1 MEMKKRRQ
9 KTLTGLF
16 LKFAALFC
24 LDTFGIGMFCLV
36 FLVLSPMTGF
46 TLPANYAELQL
57 TDHTEEIKA
66 AGTEV
71 EALIPDGCRYGIYD
85 ATGRFKTGTF
95 SADAQKRAW
104 QGYKNGSKYA
114 SMGKYYRYIKQNSGD
129 ICIVKYDLHMRYAY
143 DKLNGIVP
151 SLEILTPVLGVVLF
165 FLHAILL
172 SGHFA
177 KKLKRELTGMKEA
190 LKDSLTRQWD
200 AQQQKKEQ
208 LAALTHDIKTPL
220 TVIKGNAELL
230 AETDLSAEN
239 RECTDAIL
247 ANVGSME
254 QYLEH
259 MRQLLY
265 GRDRAEETE
274 VVTCARLKEQFKE
287 AAMQIAAAEKVP
299 VDFQEDSLCG
309 NVCCK
314 PGPVGRAWKNVVS
327 NAVEH
332 TDRARGIV
340 VRLQMEVYEGQEY
353 LTATVRDFGKG
364 FSEQDLIYADQE
376 FYSGDA
382 SRHDRTHQ
390 GLGLAIA
397 KKFLK
402 EQGGML
408 CFYNHAESGAE
419 VVCRI
424 KTEKT

>member
-1 MEMKKRRQ
+1 
-9 KTLTGLF
+9 
-16 LKFAALFC
+16 
-24 LDTFGIGMFCLV
+24 
-36 FLVLSPMTGF
+36 
-46 TLPANYAELQL
+46 
-57 TDHTEEIKA
+57 
-66 AGTEV
+66 
-71 EALIPDGCRYGIYD
+71 
-85 ATGRFKTGTF
+85 
-95 SADAQKRAW
+95 
-104 QGYKNGSKYA
+104 
-114 SMGKYYRYIKQNSGD
+114 MGKYYCYIKQSSGD
-129 ICIVKYDLHMRYAY
+129 ICIVTYDLHMRYVV

-151 SLEILTPVLGVVLF
+151 SPEILTPVLGVVLF

-177 KKLKRELTGMKEA
+177 KKLKQELRQLREVTEKIGQNDLEFETGPSQIKEIDAVMSSLSGMKEA

-208 LAALTHDIKTPL
+208 LAALAHDIKTPL

-230 AETDLSAEN
+230 AETDLSEEN

-247 ANVGSME
+247 ANAGSME

-265 GRDRAEETE
+265 GRDRAENTE
-274 VVTCARLKEQFKE
+274 VVTCACLKEQFKE

-299 VDFQEDSLCG
+299 VVFQEDTLCG

-353 LTATVRDFGKG
+353 LTAAVRDFGKG

-408 CFYNHAESGAE
+408 CFYNHAEAGAE

>member
-66 AGTEV
+66 AGTDV

-85 ATGRFKTGTF
+85 AAGRFKTGTF

-165 FLHAILL
+165 FLHATLL

-177 KKLKRELTGMKEA
+177 KKLKRELRQLREVTEKIGQNDLEFETGPSQIKEIDDVMSSLSGMKEA

-274 VVTCARLKEQFKE
+274 VVTCARLKEQF
-287 AAMQIAAAEKVP
+287 
-299 VDFQEDSLCG
+299 L
-309 NVCCK
+309 
-314 PGPVGRAWKNVVS
+314 S
-327 NAVEH
+327 NEH
-332 TDRARGIV
+332 R
-340 VRLQMEVYEGQEY
+340 
-353 LTATVRDFGKG
+353 
-364 FSEQDLIYADQE
+364 
-376 FYSGDA
+376 
-382 SRHDRTHQ
+382 
-390 GLGLAIA
+390 
-397 KKFLK
+397 
-402 EQGGML
+402 
-408 CFYNHAESGAE
+408 
-419 VVCRI
+419 
-424 KTEKT
+424 

>member
-36 FLVLSPMTGF
+36 LLVLSPMTGF

-66 AGTEV
+66 AGTDV

-85 ATGRFKTGTF
+85 AAGQFKTGTF

-129 ICIVKYDLHMRYAY
+129 ICIVTYDLHMRYAY

-151 SLEILTPVLGVVLF
+151 SPEILAPVLGVVLF

-177 KKLKRELTGMKEA
+177 KKLKQELRQLREVTEKIGQNDLEFETGPSQIKEIDAVMSSLSGMKEA

-208 LAALTHDIKTPL
+208 LAALAHDIKTPL

-265 GRDRAEETE
+265 GRDRAENTE
-274 VVTCARLKEQFKE
+274 VVTCACLKEQFKE

-299 VDFQEDSLCG
+299 VVFQEDTLCG

-314 PGPVGRAWKNVVS
+314 PGPVGRAWKMWSAMRWN
-327 NAVEH
+327 
-332 TDRARGIV
+332 TQTGRAGSWCACRWKCMRGRSI
-340 VRLQMEVYEGQEY
+340 
-353 LTATVRDFGKG
+353 
-364 FSEQDLIYADQE
+364 
-376 FYSGDA
+376 
-382 SRHDRTHQ
+382 
-390 GLGLAIA
+390 
-397 KKFLK
+397 
-402 EQGGML
+402 
-408 CFYNHAESGAE
+408 
-419 VVCRI
+419 
-424 KTEKT
+424 